1 MTVSE
6 MLDILEGRIAR
17 LGAERARLA
26 IALQDAEQRLK
37 AIADTASA
45 PPEHGV
51 TPAPRRRAAPKTPA
65 PDPAAPP
72 HAPEAASPPPA
83 TEPPAHTR
91 GKRVA
96 LGRGLAQL
104 RSRAPAPP

>member
-51 TPAPRRRAAPKTPA
+51 TPAPRRRAAPKPPA

-72 HAPEAASPPPA
+72 NAADAPAE
-83 TEPPAHTR
+83 PAHTR